1 MTGTVEPD
9 VPSFSLMS
17 RLRIVHALPL
27 VPVFLV
33 GLLASAEIRD
43 NSFLWHVRA
52 GDVQSAAGSVINHD
66 VFSFTSLGMVW
77 RTQSWLVELLYN
89 GINGAGSSLAWV
101 NWMVLVVGVLTIMF
115 IGTALYRS
123 VPSPVVVGFTL
134 IVAVWLL
141 GPFLQPRPVI
151 FSFLALAALVV
162 VLQNRDRVL
171 WLVVP
176 LIWVWA
182 GIHGSWIIGGLLL
195 ALEWLRTGDRQV
207 FKVGLVSL
215 VATLATA
222 HGLGTWLVVYEFFG
236 SQDAL
241 ALMQEWQVPNFG
253 EFAQMPYLILIA
265 GIIVAGIGGKIRV
278 RDLVVVLPFM
288 FFGMTSQRAV
298 VPAAIVLLP
307 WAVMAIPAVRVP
319 KSAVRPIVAS
329 GIIVVLALLAIMPMV
344 SDSVGTLDAELFP
357 SAGARSQIHGLN
369 AFYDDGVGGFLI
381 FSEWPERLVWIDD
394 RAELHGVER
403 MKELGEALNGN
414 YEAVFTRYG
423 FEAALTKPDW
433 PLTDRL
439 AADGWE
445 MTYDDGDFLVFVP

>member
-1 MTGTVEPD
+1 
-9 VPSFSLMS
+9 MS

>member
-1 MTGTVEPD
+1 M
-9 VPSFSLMS
+9 
-17 RLRIVHALPL
+17 HALPL